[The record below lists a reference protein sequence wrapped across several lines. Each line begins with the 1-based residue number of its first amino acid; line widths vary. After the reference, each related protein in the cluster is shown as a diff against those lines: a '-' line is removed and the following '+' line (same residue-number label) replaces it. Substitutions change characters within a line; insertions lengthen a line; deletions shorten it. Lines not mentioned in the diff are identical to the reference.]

1 MLADRTFILMPICA
15 RYTACKRDATKQF
28 LVQAEE
34 CLCNSLHT
42 FSRTIVSRLSRLLLS
57 IQSWSSAAAAA
68 FLFLPQAFARG
79 LQERN
84 YDESEI
90 TQ

>member
-1 MLADRTFILMPICA
+1 VLADRTLILMPICA
-15 RYTACKRDATKQF
+15 WYTPCKRDATKQF

-42 FSRTIVSRLSRLLLS
+42 FYRTIVSRLSRLLLS
-57 IQSWSSAAAAA
+57 IQSLSSAAAAA
-68 FLFLPQAFARG
+68 FLFLPMAEARG